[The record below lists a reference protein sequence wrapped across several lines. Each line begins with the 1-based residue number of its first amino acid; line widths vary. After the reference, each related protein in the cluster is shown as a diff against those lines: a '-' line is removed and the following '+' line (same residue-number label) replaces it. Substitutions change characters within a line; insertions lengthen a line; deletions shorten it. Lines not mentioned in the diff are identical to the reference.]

1 MFLGQTCLRYFES
14 SVFYIASQTSC
25 ASIVFEA
32 RLLDIVWTVGVFQI
46 MTSQS
51 CIAGVFEMGLLVNVW
66 RIVLVICTGALLR

>member
-1 MFLGQTCLRYFES
+1 MLGQNCLRYFES
-14 SVFYIASQTSC
+14 CVFYIASQTSY

-51 CIAGVFEMGLLVNVW
+51 CIAGVFEVGLLANVW
-66 RIVLVICTGALLR
+66 RIVLMICSGVLLR